1 MENFNYYNPVKILFG
16 KGKISEIGKLIPKGF
31 KVMITYG
38 GGSIKKNGVYDQ
50 VMSALEDFHV
60 IEFGGIEPNP
70 HYETLM
76 KAVEIAKKYLD
87 EDTVK
92 FVNGILGSFVR
103 TEFPAEN

>member
-76 KAVEIAKKYLD
+76 KAVEIAKN
-87 EDTVK
+87 ENVG
-92 FVNGILGSFVR
+92 FVGCWRRIGDRRYEVYCSGFLF
-103 TEFPAEN
+103 